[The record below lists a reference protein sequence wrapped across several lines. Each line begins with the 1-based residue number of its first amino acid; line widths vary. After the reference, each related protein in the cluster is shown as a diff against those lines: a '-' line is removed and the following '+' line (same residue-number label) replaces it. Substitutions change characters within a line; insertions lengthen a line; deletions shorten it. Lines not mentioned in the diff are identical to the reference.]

1 MFSKQRFN
9 PPVFDDVKK
18 VKLQFGEIGLL
29 KQLKVCVSNMCRFM
43 VNLSPC
49 NIDIHFISIY
59 FKRGYVDRFSIRIG
73 CSSSYFHGDVVLL
86 SQNTGQQRQ
95 TGHDVFGPEHGSPQS
110 DVGDICRMVL
120 RDGHKG
126 DFFRDSGLL
135 AYGEHVIGE
144 KRVHDV
150 LRGMPFDEPLAVLQ
164 H

>member
-1 MFSKQRFN
+1 
-9 PPVFDDVKK
+9 
-18 VKLQFGEIGLL
+18 
-29 KQLKVCVSNMCRFM
+29 MCRF
-43 VNLSPC
+43 VVDVSPC
-49 NIDIHFISIY
+49 HIDIDFIHIHFES
-59 FKRGYVDRFSIRIG
+59 RNMDRFSIRIG

-110 DVGDICRMVL
+110 HVGDICGMVL

-126 DFFRDSGLL
+126 DFFRDGGLL

-144 KRVHDV
+144 KRVYDV